1 MSVAVFLC
9 FRSFKRVWGLFK
21 EPLYPFLLLQFDVE
35 KIPLPGEEQDA
46 IKPFR
51 LFAKINHKRE
61 ENGEVKLSSVTDV
74 TIREK
79 ETFKADPFGAA
90 KVDLYEDVVVGK
102 LQLQPQ

>member
-1 MSVAVFLC
+1 M
-9 FRSFKRVWGLFK
+9 
-21 EPLYPFLLLQFDVE
+21 LLQFDVE

-61 ENGEVKLSSVTDV
+61 DNGEVKLSSVTDV

-102 LQLQPQ
+102 LQLQPQWERYSNNPIMHSINFRKVLARK